1 MTITKKELW
10 QIARDRAQKEI
21 KFKETIWDTLYLNAM
36 FFDVTILFLALV
48 ISSGFFPDI
57 FGWVMGI
64 AVGVVMISLIPMVIS
79 LFIFERHSNAYSD
92 KVARKTKEIF
102 KSLEGDK

>member
-36 FFDVTILFLALV
+36 FFDITVFFISLV
-48 ISSGFFPDI
+48 ISGFFPDA
-57 FGWVMGI
+57 GKWAMGI
-64 AVGVVMISLIPMVIS
+64 AVGITIVSLIPMVVS
-79 LFIFERHSNAYSD
+79 LAIFERHSNAYSG
-92 KVARKTKEIF
+92 KVTRKTKEIF
-102 KSLEGDK
+102 KSLEGAK